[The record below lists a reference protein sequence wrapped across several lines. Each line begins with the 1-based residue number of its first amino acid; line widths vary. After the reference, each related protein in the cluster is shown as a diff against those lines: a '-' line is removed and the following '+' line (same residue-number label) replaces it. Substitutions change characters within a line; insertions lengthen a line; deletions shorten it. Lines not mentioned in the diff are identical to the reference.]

1 MKIALNMKLY
11 NGPSKEILVFY
22 MTIHECVLFFFIR
35 YFQFEKK
42 KKNHLTDG
50 IYEVT

>member
-22 MTIHECVLFFFIR
+22 MTIHECVLFFFYPLFPIW
-35 YFQFEKK
+35 KK
-42 KKNHLTDG
+42 KKIILTDG

>member
-11 NGPSKEILVFY
+11 NGPSKEILVLY

-35 YFQFEKK
+35 YFQLKK
-42 KKNHLTDG
+42 KK
-50 IYEVT
+50 II